1 MMYDDD
7 DAMQADVED
16 LLIVMEARSEHEKGL
31 DFVLEGGRE
40 RGPIIVSS
48 VTPGMFFHSR
58 CRGRYLRILF
68 WGPCG

>member
-1 MMYDDD
+1 MVMIYDDD

-16 LLIVMEARSEHEKGL
+16 LLIVMEARPEHEKGL

-48 VTPGMFFHSR
+48 VTPGMFFL
-58 CRGRYLRILF
+58 YTAPAA
-68 WGPCG
+68 WGDLNI